1 MKTEGNHIIGYKSKS
16 PDTNIDGFRPINP
29 ATQKPVGEITY
40 YSATE
45 KEMDSAMELS
55 SSAFETY
62 KNMSAARRA
71 EFLRAAAD
79 EIEAAGDALTQ
90 TGTAETG
97 LPAGRLEGERER
109 TTGQLRLFADYI
121 EQGFYVQAII
131 DEALPD
137 RTPPRSDL
145 RRMNHPLGP
154 VVVFGASNFPLAFSV
169 AGGDTASALASGC
182 PVVVKAHPAHPGTS
196 EIAAR
201 AIMRAAQKTNM
212 PEGVFSMVQGNTHES
227 GAYLVSHPLTCA
239 VGFTGSF
246 AGGKALYDLAQKRPV
261 PIPVYSE
268 MGSSNPVFILPGAL
282 AQNKDDIAE
291 KLTGSVNL
299 GAGQFCTNPGL
310 VMLPKGEETDKFAAQ
325 LTKNFEAQ
333 TGQTMLTEGIHQS
346 YNEGKER
353 LEKHGDYTLLA
364 RGNKGDHDLTGE
376 PALFK
381 TEYKK
386 AKKDPDLT
394 KEVFGPS
401 SILITTEQEDEILEF
416 ARSLEGHLT
425 VTIHAADED
434 TPLVHKLLPIL
445 QEKAGRIIF
454 NGYPTGVEVCH
465 AMVHGGPYPA
475 TTMPSTTSVGTSAIY
490 RFLRPVCYQ
499 DIPDQ
504 FLPEA
509 LRADNPLGI
518 WRLINGEWKK

>member
-1 MKTEGNHIIGYKSKS
+1 MKTEGIQIIGYTLKS
-16 PDTNIDGFRPINP
+16 PDRTEGGFQAINP
-29 ATQKPVGEITY
+29 ATEKPASDVIY

-45 KEMDSAMELS
+45 KEMDEAMKLAAA
-55 SSAFETY
+55 AFESY
-62 KNMSAARRA
+62 KNIPASRRA
-71 EFLRAAAD
+71 EFLRAIAD
-79 EIEAAGDALTQ
+79 EIEASGEALTR

-97 LPAGRLEGERER
+97 LPAGRLDGERGR
-109 TTGQLRLFADYI
+109 TTGQLRMFADYI
-121 EQGFYVQAII
+121 EEGYYVQAII

-169 AGGDTASALASGC
+169 AGGDTSSALASGC

-196 EIAAR
+196 EIAGR

-212 PEGVFSMVQGNTHES
+212 PEGVFSMVQGNDHES
-227 GAYLVSHPLTCA
+227 GSYLVTHPSACA
-239 VGFTGSF
+239 VGFTGSY

-282 AQNKDDIAE
+282 AKNKADIA
-291 KLTGSVNL
+291 KQLTGSVNL

-310 VMLPKGEETDKFAAQ
+310 VMVPAGEDTEQFARS
-325 LTKNFEAQ
+325 LTESFSSQ
-333 TGQTMLTEGIHQS
+333 TGQVMLTEGIHS
-346 YNEGKER
+346 AYNKGKER
-353 LEKHGDYTLLA
+353 LEKNNAYTLLA
-364 RGNKGDHDLTGE
+364 KGEKGENTLAGE
-376 PALFK
+376 PAIFRADYKEVQSDPKL
-381 TEYKK
+381 TE
-386 AKKDPDLT
+386 
-394 KEVFGPS
+394 EVFGPS
-401 SILITTEQEDEILEF
+401 SILITTEQEEDLLQF

-425 VTIHAADED
+425 VTLHAADED
-434 TPLVHKLLPIL
+434 SDLVNKLLPIL

-475 TTMPSTTSVGTSAIY
+475 TTMPGTTSVGTSAIY

-499 DIPDQ
+499 DTPDQ

-509 LRADNPLGI
+509 LKAANPLGI
-518 WRLINGEWKK
+518 RRLVNGEWK

>member
-1 MKTEGNHIIGYKSKS
+1 MKTEGNHIIGYTLKTPERNSHE
-16 PDTNIDGFRPINP
+16 FRPINP
-29 ATQKPVGEITY
+29 ATKKPVGDIVY

-45 KEMDSAMELS
+45 KEMDTAMELA

-62 KNMSAARRA
+62 KNLSAARRA

-79 EIEAAGDALTQ
+79 EIEASGEVLTQ
-90 TGTAETG
+90 TATAETG
-97 LPAGRLEGERER
+97 LPAGRLEGERGR

-227 GAYLVSHPLTCA
+227 GAYLVTHPAACA

-261 PIPVYSE
+261 PIPVFSE
-268 MGSSNPVFILPGAL
+268 MGSSNPLFILPGAL

-310 VMLPKGEETDKFAAQ
+310 VMIPKSDTAENFSTKLKENFA
-325 LTKNFEAQ
+325 AQ
-333 TGQTMLTEGIHQS
+333 TGQTMLTEGIHKS

-353 LEKHGDYTLLA
+353 LENHSAYTLLA
-364 RGNKGDHDLTGE
+364 QGNDGDNDLSGK

-381 TEYKK
+381 TEYKE
-386 AKKDPDLT
+386 AKNDPELT

-401 SILITTEQEDEILEF
+401 SILITTEKEDEILEF
-416 ARSLEGHLT
+416 ARALEGHLT
-425 VTIHAADED
+425 VTIHATDED
-434 TPLVHKLLPIL
+434 ADLVNQLLPIL

-499 DIPDQ
+499 DTPEQ
-504 FLPEA
+504 FLPQA
-509 LRADNPLGI
+509 LRTDNPLGI
-518 WRLINGEWKK
+518 WRLVNGEWKK